1 MLEDVA
7 VIEVFSGVAFEAD
20 DDTGD
25 HACRTFHNILPSGF
39 IWLRQYGGANIAN
52 PLVILIVEDVEDTTI
67 EYLEADQMEVHGMK
81 IFGEVDELPDLGGV
95 ELGGFGNGLVP
106 SLAVE
111 QHEHGV
117 TDLIEILVESDGAGG
132 DSGGLRDTV
141 DGAECGGYGRSI

>member
-1 MLEDVA
+1 MV
-7 VIEVFSGVAFEAD
+7 EVFSGVTVEAD
-20 DDTGD
+20 DDAGD
-25 HACRTFHNILPSGF
+25 HAGRARDGVLPALFVGLG
-39 IWLRQYGGANIAN
+39 WDGGREIAKT
-52 PLVILIVEDVEDTTI
+52 LVVAIREDVECAPVED
-67 EYLEADQMEVHGMK
+67 LEAHKMKVHGVRV
-81 IFGEVDELPDLGGV
+81 FGEVDELPDLGGI

-141 DGAECGGYGRSI
+141 DGAECGGDGRSI